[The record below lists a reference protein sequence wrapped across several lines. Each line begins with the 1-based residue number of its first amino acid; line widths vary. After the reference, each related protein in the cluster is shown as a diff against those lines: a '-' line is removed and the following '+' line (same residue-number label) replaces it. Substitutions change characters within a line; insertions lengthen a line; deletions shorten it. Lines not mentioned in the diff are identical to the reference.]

1 MKYRTPDFKQKWH
14 RYNHHIIP
22 TKLHDWPALP
32 QMKVGYPFNN
42 SNMVPFYA
50 KAARKF
56 AQVTI
61 LTLERPTAEIYAAA
75 FTPKWEL

>member
-1 MKYRTPDFKQKWH
+1 
-14 RYNHHIIP
+14 
-22 TKLHDWPALP
+22 LHDWPGLP
-32 QMKVGYPFNN
+32 QMKVGYLFNN
-42 SNMVPFYA
+42 SSMVPFCV

-61 LTLERPTAEIYAAA
+61 LIPEHHIDEIYAAA